1 MAAPAAVLQVLV
13 TANTKQATAALAQTQ
28 AQLASTAATAQKTST
43 ATGASIA
50 KGVARGATAMAALG
64 GGAIVAAAKWEDA
77 FADVRKTVDSSE
89 AGFKRMETGLRN
101 LAKTI
106 PVSATELAHLA
117 GEAGALGVAAKDIVG
132 FTKVAAMLGTATDMS
147 ASDAANS
154 LARLGN
160 IMRQKTVND
169 FERMGATLVDL
180 GNKGA
185 STEGEISAMALRIAG
200 AGKTLGLSAKQ
211 VLGLSASLANLGIRA
226 EMGGSAISRV
236 MLEMQSAIASGGDA
250 FDAFADI
257 ADVSGKKFAQV
268 FAKDPTRALQ
278 LFTDGINQA
287 NKSGVDMKA
296 MLDSVGLGEI
306 RVRDTLLRLAG
317 AQDEVTKG
325 QKIANEAWGENTAL
339 TEEANKRY
347 KTTSSQ
353 FQILKNRIFDVGIAL
368 GQDLLPKVNKVM
380 EALGKGDLGGA
391 VEAMAKLGVEMG
403 AKLAG
408 AILKGF
414 FQADLVGKLAIAAI
428 VTRVIGGK
436 GAIVAA
442 GAGIGRW
449 LGIGVGAGV
458 SSGVAGGAGGAAGGA
473 AAGAASG
480 GLMGRIMK
488 GVGKTGLI
496 AAGVLIGDQIMKGIS
511 DSAAE
516 KSGDIFEA
524 INAKADTGF
533 VEGIVEDF
541 KSLGDLNLFG
551 PKDESQFD
559 RIKAAATE
567 LQHRFEQL
575 NTTRILRPGEADAM
589 IRLGKA
595 ADFSDTQMAQL
606 RQTIN
611 QMQFQ
616 KFSAQISGLKNQ
628 LTSDFKAVR
637 QAGVSNTK
645 TMADQMGIHWKELR
659 DIIISRSKDISLK
672 TISFLVKMG
681 VKPEDIGTIVTLSK
695 HPGPLPSMDKG
706 QKGLMVSGS
715 GSGDKVRALLEP
727 GEVVINRKAVQAM
740 GGQRAVN
747 TINQQIPR
755 FAAGGPIGGGVTSG
769 GPGIPRAY
777 AQASMSGMIGA
788 ANMFIKKNQQKAGIG
803 AMGGQDPMWSAIDAI
818 ANATGNTYKTGLTNR
833 LGEGD
838 SWHGVRGPGGRSRA
852 TDYSGGNMMALAKKV
867 LARYGSRLLE
877 LFYDPLGGWD
887 NGVSIGAIG
896 GHTDHVHVAF
906 QKGGIVGD
914 FARAGVDTKATKR
927 AMYAL
932 FMAGMAESGMR
943 DLGYGDST
951 SQGVLQLLS
960 STARSTGI
968 NAHDEYGVAKGFLTR
983 GYWGKGGAINLAKQG
998 NSAAMIAHLVQGNAT
1013 GTGVYA
1019 AQAGAAQDLLKS
1031 SGLRFP
1037 PGGKGA
1043 ATLAKVKPPPKPKTK
1058 GGDLPE
1064 GESEWVLNLA
1074 PKLQAEINRLGGEAG
1089 VIAQYADFASRASS
1103 FDAPVGGK
1111 DEAGWLNA
1119 QLAQMITYRNLLI
1132 DAYMWVQTV
1141 IARYQAAI
1149 AQVKDQLALGK
1160 QAFQEYRDVLA
1171 GKRSRFSAILSGP
1184 NVPKWYRWFRPLPEG
1199 KLDKKQV
1206 AKLRKDWPDFKS
1218 EMLTGMEERRAKI
1231 TKYTQRRNASM
1242 DKLTAEDGPI
1252 AMLDELQGF
1261 VNPEN
1266 LRFAKA
1272 ASLAV
1277 GPYGGQIAEVQGSLK
1292 SLGENAADTG
1302 ASDTSSATDNSAM
1315 IALLQEQA
1323 NNLAKQL
1330 FVSEQSFKVLSQ
1342 TPGPPYVGS
1351 FAQGGVVPGSGPKL
1365 ATVHGGEVIGQPSPI
1380 VILVQDGAVNADRIR
1395 AISGRQ
1401 AEQMARRAGR
1411 GRIPGRAG
1419 SMG

>member
-1019 AQAGAAQDLLKS
+1019 AQAGAAQDLLKG

-1043 ATLAKVKPPPKPKTK
+1043 ATLAKVKPPPKPEK
-1058 GGDLPE
+1058 GGTKDA
-1064 GESEWVLNLA
+1064 EWALTYPAKML
-1074 PKLQAEINRLGGEAG
+1074 ERINRLGGDAG
-1089 VIAQYADFASRASS
+1089 LIAMAADFASRSS
-1103 FDAPVGGK
+1103 SLDAAVGGK
-1111 DEAGWLNA
+1111 DEAGWLNE
-1119 QLAQMITYRNLLI
+1119 QLAHMITLRNLLI
-1132 DAYMWVQTV
+1132 DAYIWVQTV
-1141 IARYQAAI
+1141 IER
-1149 AQVKDQLALGK
+1149 
-1160 QAFQEYRDVLA
+1160 YRDA
-1171 GKRSRFSAILSGP
+1171 IQKAKEKIAILKKNKPPSLFQRNWAGW
-1184 NVPKWYRWFRPLPEG
+1184 VADPKVRAARIKEL
-1199 KLDKKQV
+1199 Q
-1206 AKLRKDWPDFKS
+1206 AKVTKW
-1218 EMLTGMEERRAKI
+1218 TGRRD
-1231 TKYTQRRNASM
+1231 ASSAF
-1242 DKLTAEDGPI
+1242 LGGEDGPI
-1252 AMLDELQGF
+1252 ARLDELQGF
-1261 VNPEN
+1261 VNPES

-1351 FAQGGVVPGSGPKL
+1351 FAQGGIVPGVGPKL
-1365 ATVHGGEVIGQPSPI
+1365 ATVHGGEMIGQPSPI

>member
-13 TANTKQATAALAQTQ
+13 TANTKQANAALAQTQ
-28 AQLASTAATAQKTST
+28 AQLQATQATAAKTSA
-43 ATGASIA
+43 ATGAAVA

-132 FTKVAAMLGTATDMS
+132 FTKVAAQLGTATDMS

-200 AGKTLGLSAKQ
+200 AGKTLGLSAAQ

-236 MLEMQSAIASGGDA
+236 MLEMQSAVASGGEILGS
-250 FDAFADI
+250 FGDI
-257 ADVSGKKFAQV
+257 AGVSAEKFAKA
-268 FAKDPTRALQ
+268 FGEDPTRAIQ
-278 LFTDGINQA
+278 MFTDGLNRIN
-287 NKSGVDMKA
+287 KGGGDMKA
-296 MLDSVGLGEI
+296 TLDKVGLGEI

-317 AQDEVTKG
+317 AQDEVTRG
-325 QKIANEAWGENTAL
+325 QEIANRAWGENSAL

-368 GQDLLPKVNKVM
+368 GQDLLPKVNEVM

-391 VEAMAKLGVEMG
+391 ISAMAKLGVEMG
-403 AKLAG
+403 AKLASG
-408 AILKGF
+408 LLQGF
-414 FQADLVGKLAIAAI
+414 AQADILGKLAIAAL

-442 GAGIGRW
+442 GMGVGRF
-449 LGIGVGAGV
+449 LGIGIGAGATSSAAAAMSGQAGAGV
-458 SSGVAGGAGGAAGGA
+458 AAGAAGGGLLGKLKSIKWGRVAGLGIGIALADSVISEFTRQMQTKSTDIFA
-473 AAGAASG
+473 ALEAKSKGPSFLGFELDTG
-480 GLMGRIMK
+480 GLNQGLLDMIGITNNARDKAKELTAALK
-488 GVGKTGLI
+488 GM
-496 AAGVLIGDQIMKGIS
+496 AG
-511 DSAAE
+511 
-516 KSGDIFEA
+516 
-524 INAKADTGF
+524 
-533 VEGIVEDF
+533 
-541 KSLGDLNLFG
+541 
-551 PKDESQFD
+551 
-559 RIKAAATE
+559 
-567 LQHRFEQL
+567 
-575 NTTRILRPGEADAM
+575 PGGTSADALR
-589 IRLGKA
+589 RLGKDA
-595 ADFSDTQMAQL
+595 GFSDAQMEALGVEINRVSQQRFQQL
-606 RQTIN
+606 QN
-611 QMQFQ
+611 QS
-616 KFSAQISGLKNQ
+616 KHLRDQ
-628 LTSDFKAVR
+628 LTSDFKNVR
-637 QAGVSNTK
+637 GAGISNTK
-645 TMADQMGIHWKELR
+645 QMADQMGVHWKHLR
-659 DIIISRSKDISLK
+659 DMLTGVADDLQLIVFNTLKALGVDPKSISALVGRTSLIQGK
-672 TISFLVKMG
+672 
-681 VKPEDIGTIVTLSK
+681 
-695 HPGPLPSMDKG
+695 
-706 QKGLMVSGS
+706 QKGDPGGFQKGGVIVPGF

-727 GEVVINRKAVQAM
+727 GEVVLNRQAVKALGGASMADSINKA
-740 GGQRAVN
+740 
-747 TINQQIPR
+747 IPR
-755 FAAGGPIGGGVTSG
+755 FAKGGPVTGSVIGGAGGARGVMVAG
-769 GPGIPRAY
+769 VKADV
-777 AQASMSGMIGA
+777 GA
-788 ANMFIKKNQQKAGIG
+788 ANDLI
-803 AMGGQDPMWSAIDAI
+803 
-818 ANATGNTYKTGLTNR
+818 
-833 LGEGD
+833 EE
-838 SWHGVRGPGGRSRA
+838 
-852 TDYSGGNMMALAKKV
+852 AKKKR
-867 LARYGSRLLE
+867 AAGSAAGSRDIVE
-877 LFYDPLGGWD
+877 LGRALQREGYTVGEHPAFG
-887 NGVSIGAIG
+887 GVSG
-896 GHTDHVHVAF
+896 VHVAGSYHYRGRALDINADSMPGGEMANLDRLNKQLMKNPKVVELLWRVANHF
-906 QKGGIVGD
+906 DHLHVAMQQGGIVQD

-943 DLGYGDST
+943 DLGYGDAS
-951 SQGVLQLLS
+951 SQGVLQLLA

-968 NAHDEYGVAKGFLTR
+968 NPHDEYGVAKGFLTR

-998 NSAAMIAHLVQGNAT
+998 VAPAMIAHLVQGNAT
-1013 GTGVYA
+1013 GTDVYS
-1019 AQAGAAQDLLKS
+1019 AQGGAARNLLQS

-1043 ATLAKVKPPPKPKTK
+1043 ATLAKANVPPKVKPEKGKTK
-1058 GGDLPE
+1058 DA
-1064 GESEWVLNLA
+1064 EWALTYT
-1074 PKLQAEINRLGGEAG
+1074 PKMLDRINRLGGDAG
-1089 VIAQYADFASRASS
+1089 LIAMAADFASRAASL
-1103 FDAPVGGK
+1103 DTAVGGK
-1111 DEAGWLNA
+1111 DEAGWLNE
-1119 QLAQMITYRNLLI
+1119 QLAHMITLRNLLI
-1132 DAYMWVQTV
+1132 DAYLWVQEV
-1141 IARYQAAI
+1141 IRRYQEAIDAAQKQLKKINDSLKGKRITASAGLTKKRDDLKAQI
-1149 AQVKDQLALGK
+1149 AKWKSRRDASA
-1160 QAFQEYRDVLA
+1160 AFLA
-1171 GKRSRFSAILSGP
+1171 G
-1184 NVPKWYRWFRPLPEG
+1184 
-1199 KLDKKQV
+1199 D
-1206 AKLRKDWPDFKS
+1206 
-1218 EMLTGMEERRAKI
+1218 
-1231 TKYTQRRNASM
+1231 
-1242 DKLTAEDGPI
+1242 DGPI
-1252 AMLDELQGF
+1252 ARLDTLQGF
-1261 VNPEN
+1261 VNPES

-1351 FAQGGVVPGSGPKL
+1351 FAQGGIVPGSGPKL
-1365 ATVHGGEVIGQPSPI
+1365 ATVHGGEHIGQPSPI